1 MLVKCMLL
9 YTRCCL
15 SISSSSQFCAS
26 PQWVGV
32 SDLLAKCKSIR
43 AFELYLNK
51 GGESPNALNNCL
63 EGVCHSTSIENLS
76 VACLD
81 AGQ

>member
-9 YTRCCL
+9 YIRCCL
-15 SISSSSQFCAS
+15 SISSSSLYCAS
-26 PQWVGV
+26 PQGVGV

-43 AFELYLNK
+43 AFELYLNE
-51 GGESPNALNNCL
+51 GGECLNALNSCL
-63 EGVCHSTSIENLS
+63 QGVRHSASIENLS
-76 VACLD
+76 VTCLD